1 MDELKEYAS
10 NVILVF
16 EGNHHEASSVKD
28 YKDKLKLQYKEMYNI
43 YLVDSEIQDVEELRK
58 DKAWVVL

>member
-16 EGNHHEASSVKD
+16 EGNHHEASSVQD

-58 DKAWVVL
+58 DEAWIG